1 MYLETSDRRSLF
13 HDRSPLKNC
22 FFTEVTVRKDL
33 AACVSLSSYS
43 LVKQPGSKIALPTFR
58 WPERPT
64 KLVIRELPDGV
75 SLFQ

>member
-1 MYLETSDRRSLF
+1 MTALAEDYVFNETA
-13 HDRSPLKNC
+13 
-22 FFTEVTVRKDL
+22 VRKDS

-43 LVKQPGSKIALPTFR
+43 LVKQPGSEVLPTLR
-58 WPERPT
+58 WTEEPT